1 MLAIIP
7 RRDIVAAENELSG
20 RVALV
25 TGASRNIGRAMALDL
40 ADAGAAVV
48 VNAVRAREEA
58 EAVAREIEARGGR
71 AMVVLADVTDPT
83 AVRAMIDATVKRFG
97 RLDILVNNA
106 AVRGERSLEA
116 MELAEFRAVVSLI
129 LEGAFLCCQAA
140 LPHLKVSDAAAIIN
154 IGGMTGHSG
163 AAERIHVVAGK
174 AGLAGLTK
182 GLAMELAPAGITVNC
197 VVPGLIDTVRVS
209 SAQLPAVHRH
219 NPPLIGRRGHPE
231 EVAAMVRH
239 LAGPM
244 GRFITG
250 QTIHVN
256 GGAYMP

>member
-1 MLAIIP
+1 MPNSKELA
-7 RRDIVAAENELSG
+7 G

-58 EAVAREIEARGGR
+58 EAVAREIEGRGGK

-83 AVRAMIDATVKRFG
+83 AVRAMVEAAVKRFG
-97 RLDILVNNA
+97 RLDILINNA

-116 MELAEFRAVVSLI
+116 MELAEFRSVVSLI

-140 LPHLKVSDAAAIIN
+140 LPYLKSSDGAAVVN

-163 AAERIHVVAGK
+163 AAERVHVVAGK

-182 GLAMELAPAGITVNC
+182 GLAMELSPAGITVNC
-197 VVPGLIDTVRVS
+197 VVPGLIDTVR
-209 SAQLPAVHRH
+209 APAANLPAVHRH
-219 NPPLIGRRGHPE
+219 NPPLVGRRGHPE
-231 EVAAMVRH
+231 EVAAMVRL
-239 LAGPM
+239 LAGPQ

>member
-1 MLAIIP
+1 MLPAP
-7 RRDIVAAENELSG
+7 GGRGSVPNSRELAG

-58 EAVAREIEARGGR
+58 EAVAREIEKRGGK

-83 AVRAMIDATVKRFG
+83 AVHAMVEAAVKRFG

-116 MELAEFRAVVSLI
+116 MELAEFRSVVSLI
-129 LEGAFLCCQAA
+129 LEGAFLCSQAA
-140 LPHLKVSDAAAIIN
+140 LPYLKSSDAAAIIN

-163 AAERIHVVAGK
+163 AAERVHVVAGK

-182 GLAMELAPAGITVNC
+182 GLAMELSPAGITVNC
-197 VVPGLIDTVRVS
+197 VVPGLIDTVRAPAAS
-209 SAQLPAVHRH
+209 LPAVHRQ
-219 NPPLIGRRGHPE
+219 NPPLVGRRGHPA
-231 EVAAMVRH
+231 EVAAMVRL
-239 LAGPM
+239 LAGPQ

>member
-1 MLAIIP
+1 MLAQSV
-7 RRDIVAAENELSG
+7 REGSLQNELAG

-25 TGASRNIGRAMALDL
+25 TGASRNIGRAIALDL
-40 ADAGAAVV
+40 ADAGAAVI

-58 EAVAREIEARGGR
+58 EEVARSIGERGGK

-83 AVRAMIDATVKRFG
+83 AVRSMVDAAVERFG
-97 RLDILVNNA
+97 RIDILVNNA
-106 AVRGERSLEA
+106 AVRGERALEA
-116 MELAEFRAVVSLI
+116 MTLQEFRAVVSLI

-140 LPHLKVSDAAAIIN
+140 LPYLKQSDGAAIVN

-163 AAERIHVVAGK
+163 AAERVHVVAGK
-174 AGLAGLTK
+174 AGLSGLTK
-182 GLAMELAPAGITVNC
+182 GLALELAPAGITVNC
-197 VVPGLIDTVRVS
+197 VVPGLIDTVRAPA
-209 SAQLPAVHRH
+209 AQVPAMHRQNPPAV
-219 NPPLIGRRGHPE
+219 GRRGRPD

-239 LAGPM
+239 LAGPN

-256 GGAYMP
+256 GGAYLG

>member
-1 MLAIIP
+1 MLAQSVREGP
-7 RRDIVAAENELSG
+7 LQNELAG

-25 TGASRNIGRAMALDL
+25 TGASRNIGRAIALDL
-40 ADAGAAVV
+40 ADAGAAVI

-58 EAVAREIEARGGR
+58 EEVARSIGERGGK

-83 AVRAMIDATVKRFG
+83 AVRSMVDAAVERFG
-97 RLDILVNNA
+97 RIDILVNNA
-106 AVRGERSLEA
+106 AVRGERGLEA
-116 MELAEFRAVVSLI
+116 MTLQEFRAVVSLI

-140 LPHLKVSDAAAIIN
+140 LPYLKQSDGAAIVN

-163 AAERIHVVAGK
+163 AAERVHVVAGK
-174 AGLAGLTK
+174 AGLSGLSK
-182 GLAMELAPAGITVNC
+182 GLALELAPAGITVNC
-197 VVPGLIDTVRVS
+197 VVPGLIDTVRAPA
-209 SAQLPAVHRH
+209 AQVPAMHRQNPPAV
-219 NPPLIGRRGHPE
+219 GRRGRPD

-239 LAGPM
+239 LAGPN

-256 GGAYMP
+256 GGAYLG